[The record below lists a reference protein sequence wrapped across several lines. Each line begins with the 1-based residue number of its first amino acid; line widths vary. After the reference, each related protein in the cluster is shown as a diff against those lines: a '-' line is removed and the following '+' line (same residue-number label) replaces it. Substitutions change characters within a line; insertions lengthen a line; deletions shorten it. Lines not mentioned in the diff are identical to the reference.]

1 MKVYQKV
8 ILVLVVTF
16 IILAFLRLETNR
28 TRESIG
34 ESIGDAVDEQ
44 VDEIVETTVGAASDA
59 AGELVET
66 VTGSASG
73 SVVEVVESVTEASR
87 LILGDLKDVIR
98 TYPEPPPRSTKPE
111 DAGSDNS
118 NKDANKVGSPSDS
131 PSVLEGLFNFTVESA
146 QSVTEV
152 VDDQLQDML
161 KLSKQEEKELGVEI
175 HQQLQEEGLEIIADP
190 KLDSLIAKL
199 VAPIFS
205 EQLNT
210 DQEYR
215 FYVVNDMEVNAFA
228 VVGGYIY
235 VNRGLIEF
243 VDNEAQLQWVLVHEI
258 GHIELGHSSKR
269 LTFLVRG
276 GQVGGVLL
284 SELTGLVYQAVS
296 LGYAENQELASDRF
310 GHEHM
315 TLDKQQVFPLL
326 ARFHELQSGG
336 LTLMDSDD
344 KSGVVVRAIE
354 GHFAT
359 HPTAEQRIRNLE
371 ALNQ

>member
-34 ESIGDAVDEQ
+34 ESIEDAVDGQ

-66 VTGSASG
+66 VAGSASG

-87 LILGDLKDVIR
+87 LIIGDLKDVIR

-131 PSVLEGLFNFTVESA
+131 PSVLEGLFNFTVEST

-152 VDDQLQDML
+152 VDDQLQDIL
-161 KLSKQEEKELGVEI
+161 KLSKQEEKELGAEI
-175 HQQLQEEGLEIIADP
+175 HQQLQGEGLEIIADP

-199 VAPIFS
+199 VAPMFS

-228 VVGGYIY
+228 CVGGNIY

-243 VDNEAQLQWVLVHEI
+243 VDNEAQLQFVLGHEI

-269 LTFLVRG
+269 LTLLVRG
-276 GQVGGVLL
+276 GQVGGELL
-284 SELTGLVYQAVS
+284 SQLTGLVYQAVS

-310 GHEHM
+310 GYEHM
-315 TLDKQQVFPLL
+315 TLDKQQVFPFLS
-326 ARFHELQSGG
+326 RSHELQYGESISI
-336 LTLMDSDD
+336 DSPD
-344 KSGVVVRAIE
+344 KSGVVVSAIE
-354 GHFAT
+354 GHFAS

>member
-66 VTGSASG
+66 VAGSASG

-87 LILGDLKDVIR
+87 LIIGDLKDVIR

-131 PSVLEGLFNFTVESA
+131 HSVLEGLFNFTVESA

-161 KLSKQEEKELGVEI
+161 KLSKQEEKELGAEI
-175 HQQLQEEGLEIIADP
+175 HQQLQGEGLEIIADP

-228 VVGGYIY
+228 CVGGNIY

-243 VDNEAQLQWVLVHEI
+243 VDNEAQLQFVLGHEI
-258 GHIELGHSSKR
+258 GHIELGHSSR
-269 LTFLVRG
+269 RFTFLVRG
-276 GQVGGVLL
+276 SQVGGELL
-284 SELTGLVYQAVS
+284 SQLTGLVYQAVS

-310 GHEHM
+310 GYEHM
-315 TLDKQQVFPLL
+315 TLDKQQVFSFLS
-326 ARFHELQSGG
+326 RSHESQYGESISI
-336 LTLMDSDD
+336 DSPD

-354 GHFAT
+354 GHFAS